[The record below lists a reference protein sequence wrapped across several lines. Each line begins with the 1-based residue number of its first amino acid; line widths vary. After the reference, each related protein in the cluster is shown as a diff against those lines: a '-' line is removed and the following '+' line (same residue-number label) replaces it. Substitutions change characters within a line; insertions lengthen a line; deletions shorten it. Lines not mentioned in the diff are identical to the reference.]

1 MTDPMESRLTEV
13 ESRLAHH
20 ERLAEELS
28 SVMAEQVRT
37 IDLLTLQVRQL
48 TERLEDIEAE
58 RERSPADEKP
68 PHY

>member
-1 MTDPMESRLTEV
+1 MTDPIESRLTEV

-37 IDLLTLQVRQL
+37 IDILTLQVRQL